1 MKLFFCAVFVWPL
14 WILELRFV
22 RSVPNLPCHAISGWW
37 LQCNSCL
44 WCLLPPKQRICWYCQ
59 LFPHK
64 SKCIQMSRRPTR
76 EHWKNFQVLAMTMM
90 PEITIYISFRKW
102 SGWGRGWCSTGV
114 KRIFTCL
121 VQNTEYSSLVSMY
134 VLNDTHILIAHILI
148 ALWQFMLLQI
158 KTIYFRLC
166 DCKKNLNKHF
176 NNNGC
181 FQVGTTP
188 RKLCLAAEGS
198 CWGES
203 QSYSLSTSIQI
214 SHSLMLAKVSFCK
227 LWICFLSS
235 IAVEIFLHQG
245 NSSLANVTLN
255 AGGQSL
261 R

>member
-1 MKLFFCAVFVWPL
+1 MEIPKKVWMKLFFCAVFVWPL

-37 LQCNSCL
+37 LQCKSCL

-121 VQNTEYSSLVSMY
+121 VQKSVFYSSLVSMY
-134 VLNDTHILIAHILI
+134 VLNDTHVLIAHILI
-148 ALWQFMLLQI
+148 ALWQYMFLQI
-158 KTIYFRLC
+158 RLC
-166 DCKKNLNKHF
+166 NCKKKPPEE
-176 NNNGC
+176 
-181 FQVGTTP
+181 T
-188 RKLCLAAEGS
+188 
-198 CWGES
+198 
-203 QSYSLSTSIQI
+203 
-214 SHSLMLAKVSFCK
+214 
-227 LWICFLSS
+227 FL
-235 IAVEIFLHQG
+235 
-245 NSSLANVTLN
+245 
-255 AGGQSL
+255 
-261 R
+261 

>member
-1 MKLFFCAVFVWPL
+1 MPSKCNIKLPDTFGNSKKVWMKLFFCAVFVWPL

-121 VQNTEYSSLVSMY
+121 VQKVYFTPPWFQCMCWMI
-134 VLNDTHILIAHILI
+134 HIFWLPYDNICCFKSYCVIA
-148 ALWQFMLLQI
+148 
-158 KTIYFRLC
+158 
-166 DCKKNLNKHF
+166 KK
-176 NNNGC
+176 
-181 FQVGTTP
+181 P
-188 RKLCLAAEGS
+188 PE
-198 CWGES
+198 
-203 QSYSLSTSIQI
+203 
-214 SHSLMLAKVSFCK
+214 
-227 LWICFLSS
+227 
-235 IAVEIFLHQG
+235 
-245 NSSLANVTLN
+245 
-255 AGGQSL
+255 
-261 R
+261 